1 MNLNSRRNY
10 LKFSAG
16 SVLMTI
22 AGHALAQES
31 FPNRSIKLVFPLA
44 AGTGGDVIARV
55 VAGAMTPVLGQSVV
69 VENKVGAGG
78 VIGADFVAKSQPDGY
93 TLILATIG
101 AMVLNPALNPKVP
114 YNVERDFVPVAY
126 LGHTGMVVLT
136 ADQSGAPRT
145 LQELIAKL
153 KQGGGNYATVGAG
166 TAIHL
171 ATELFLKRAGV
182 KATHVAYKGS
192 SQGLTDVASGEVLFA
207 IDTPAASLS
216 LIKGGKLRPLAVST
230 SSRIS
235 SLSTVPTALEIGIDF
250 EATAWWGILAPA
262 RTPAEIIK
270 KLTDAALKAGNDPEV
285 KARFVSLGAESAP
298 ASGPDFGR
306 IIRKDVPL
314 WGDLIKELN
323 LKSDG

>member
-101 AMVLNPALNPKVP
+101 AMVLNPSLNPI
-114 YNVERDFVPVAY
+114 
-126 LGHTGMVVLT
+126 VVL
-136 ADQSGAPRT
+136 
-145 LQELIAKL
+145 
-153 KQGGGNYATVGAG
+153 
-166 TAIHL
+166 
-171 ATELFLKRAGV
+171 
-182 KATHVAYKGS
+182 
-192 SQGLTDVASGEVLFA
+192 
-207 IDTPAASLS
+207 
-216 LIKGGKLRPLAVST
+216 
-230 SSRIS
+230 
-235 SLSTVPTALEIGIDF
+235 
-250 EATAWWGILAPA
+250 
-262 RTPAEIIK
+262 
-270 KLTDAALKAGNDPEV
+270 
-285 KARFVSLGAESAP
+285 
-298 ASGPDFGR
+298 
-306 IIRKDVPL
+306 
-314 WGDLIKELN
+314 
-323 LKSDG
+323 